1 MRIRNIYLKSKLFYD
16 IHISFLFMAI
26 SQIFVKS
33 IYIFNEMDYNL
44 KCSAKDREFD
54 LKGAFLTKNSRKI
67 QHLFWSNKLP

>member
-1 MRIRNIYLKSKLFYD
+1 MAKL
-16 IHISFLFMAI
+16 LFFI
-26 SQIFVKS
+26 KS
-33 IYIFNEMDYNL
+33 ISIFNDMDYNL